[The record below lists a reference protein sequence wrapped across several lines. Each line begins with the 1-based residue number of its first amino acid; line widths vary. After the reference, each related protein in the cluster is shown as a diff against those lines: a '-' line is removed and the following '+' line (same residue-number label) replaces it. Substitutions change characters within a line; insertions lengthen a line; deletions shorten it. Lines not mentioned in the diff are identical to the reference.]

1 MALLWILLGAALVI
15 ATAVFHSFN
24 PMAVDL
30 NLFGYPVF
38 GAPLW
43 AVVVVPA
50 IVGLAVGILMDVP
63 DRVRSAWQGRR
74 QTKLLRE
81 RDKTIADLNQRIATL
96 ERKVVAPPVVI
107 EEVRHA
113 PAVAAPGPAVTDTT
127 NIRTELP
134 RAA

>member
-1 MALLWILLGAALVI
+1 MALLWILLGAALVV
-15 ATAVFHSFN
+15 ATAIFHSLN
-24 PMAVDL
+24 PMALDL

-63 DRVRSAWQGRR
+63 DRVRSAWQARR
-74 QTKLLRE
+74 STKALRE
-81 RDKTIADLNQRIATL
+81 RDKTIAQLQQRVAEL
-96 ERKVVAPPVVI
+96 EGKLTAPPVII
-107 EEVRHA
+107 EETRRL
-113 PAVAAPGPAVTDTT
+113 PATPAAPTVTEVTET
-127 NIRTELP
+127 RTELP